1 VVSVGESQTLKSIF
15 PGVEDEVL
23 EMVLLANS
31 EDMARTI
38 DALLEMA
45 G

>member
-1 VVSVGESQTLKSIF
+1 MF
-15 PGVEDEVL
+15 PTVETEVL

-31 EDMARTI
+31 EDMGKTI

-45 G
+45 